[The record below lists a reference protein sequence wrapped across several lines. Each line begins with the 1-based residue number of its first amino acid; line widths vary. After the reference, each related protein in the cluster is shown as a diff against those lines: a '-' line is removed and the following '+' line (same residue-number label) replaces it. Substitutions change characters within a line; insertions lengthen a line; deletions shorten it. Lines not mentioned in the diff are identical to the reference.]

1 MDMAQ
6 GSRAVHDLSEL
17 VGLWTGQLDGKTV
30 LKRSGRMVMDLNQ
43 QLDEIEREM
52 MQLAEVTRAHN
63 GTGLQLTLQRRA
75 TGAVALRWKAGAK
88 ALSAEALA
96 SRLDRLPAEAARW
109 YRDTEASA
117 RWLNARERLVRHA
130 RQVMRD
136 LYAVEN

>member
-6 GSRAVHDLSEL
+6 GSRAVQGLADL
-17 VGLWTGQLDGKTV
+17 VGLWTGQVDGQTV
-30 LKRSGRMVMDLNQ
+30 SRRSGRMVMDMNQ
-43 QLDEIEREM
+43 QLGEIEREM
-52 MQLAEVTRAHN
+52 VQLADVTRAHN

-75 TGAVALRWKAGAK
+75 TGAVALRWKAGQR

-96 SRLDRLPAEAARW
+96 SRVDQLPAEAARW
-109 YRDTEASA
+109 YRDADAQA

-136 LYAVEN
+136 LYAVGN